1 MTFKLGPTGSIGMGK
16 STTAQFFADEGCDV
30 WDADATV
37 HRLYAPGGP
46 AIVPVAAL
54 VPEALRGDVL
64 DRDVLRDAIRSDQ
77 QLLSKIE
84 QIVHPLVR
92 SDRAEFLRSAAS
104 DIVVFDIPLL
114 FETQSDKDMDA
125 VACVVVDRDTQKE
138 RVLARGTMTEA
149 DLDLILSRQMPI
161 EEKLAK
167 SDYVIETY
175 TLDDA
180 KARVKAVVKDIRETK
195 IDA

>member
-1 MTFKLGPTGSIGMGK
+1 MTFKLGLTGSIGMGK

-46 AIVPVAAL
+46 AIAPVAAL

-92 SDRAEFLRSAAS
+92 SDRAEFFRSAAS

-180 KARVKAVVKDIRETK
+180 KARVKAVVKDIREAK